1 MTELANRRW
10 TEAINRLRAVVR
22 RRGVPEAD
30 VDDVV
35 QSALEKALRKLDT
48 LQQPDRFDA
57 WTNQIAA
64 NAALDEVRKTA
75 REPVQTELDAD
86 TMSLAT
92 TEEAHAI
99 LSFADCVH
107 PMLNR
112 LPRRDAEL
120 LRLRDL
126 EGRTFASL
134 VTDYGLSVPGLK
146 SRVQRARRQLAK
158 EFEACCA
165 VLRDRTQTVEA
176 PDQCNNECCK
186 DSD

>member
-1 MTELANRRW
+1 MTETANRRW
-10 TEAINRLRAVVR
+10 TLAINRLRAVVR

-48 LQQPDRFDA
+48 LEQPDRFDA
-57 WTNQIAA
+57 WTNRIAA
-64 NAALDEVRKTA
+64 NAAHDEVRKTA
-75 REPVQTELDAD
+75 REPVQTKLDAD
-86 TMSLAT
+86 ATPLAT
-92 TEEAHAI
+92 TEEVQGI

-112 LPRRDAEL
+112 LPRKDAEL
-120 LRLRDL
+120 LRLKDL
-126 EGRTFASL
+126 ERRTFASL
-134 VTDYGLSVPGLK
+134 VTDYGLSVPVLK

-165 VLRDRTQTVEA
+165 VLRDRTRTVEA
-176 PDQCNNECCK
+176 PDRCDSECCK
-186 DSD
+186 DSE